1 MADRTS
7 VSIGFN
13 TKEAQQEI
21 RSLTNAMKQTQN
33 EFKITDTTLKTTGS
47 TLDILNNKYK
57 SLSSQMKQQSEIT
70 AKCAQGVEAYSQKQE
85 AARQRLEKANAAYA
99 KGKVELRGNKDELAK
114 LKDEVQK
121 AQKSVNSA
129 EASYERWNNKLS
141 QSRLAEAN
149 LRNELNQTSE
159 AVKKQSGYIAQIQ
172 DKYKQL
178 DNKTSGL
185 QNGLTKSGKVLT
197 ATTTAPIVAGAALA
211 VKSMDA
217 VDEGLDIVM
226 MKTGATGTQ
235 AKELQAVYMDVAK
248 TVPGAYGDIGSAVGE
263 INTRLEFT
271 GDKLRTASIDFLKFA
286 KVNKSDVNTAVQLV
300 TRAMGDASIP
310 ADEYKTVLDAV
321 TVAAQK
327 SGISI
332 ETLTTNLAKY
342 GAPMR
347 ALGLDVKDSIAL
359 FAAWEKSGV
368 NTEIAFS
375 GMKKA
380 ISNWGKEGKDSR
392 VEFAKTLQDI
402 KAAPDLAAATTKA
415 IEVFGAKAGPDLADA
430 IQGGR
435 FEVEKYI
442 DALNNAGGAVDNT
455 YGMIIDEVDDTRLAT
470 QNIQVALH
478 DVGEIIAKSV
488 GPVFLETA
496 EDVGAVVEKFGQL
509 DMETQKTILKLL
521 ALMASIGP
529 LLSLGSKGVKVV
541 NGGIAVFS
549 KLGNVLGKT
558 AATAATASETAAAGA
573 ATAGEAMTA
582 AGEAAVTAAGSGGI
596 GAFLGALGA
605 VGGVSAGIAA
615 AASAPFAAVYGG
627 AVLASKAVDNYH
639 EKLGQ
644 SGAEALQQAQEYQ
657 DKIKSAYDLSKEAE
671 TVSDYYNRYSELK
684 RLKDTGFETAE
695 SEKER
700 KDIEQWFIEHY
711 GEYISAEEQKNGVH
725 QTTLDFIKRIT
736 AAEKERADAEKKAA
750 RDKIV
755 KDSGEKRDNADKSA
769 EEIPKLQASNN
780 NMRSQISEAT
790 ALSHSLSSLQN
801 QYSKINSALSGE
813 ERRKA
818 VHQLVEDNQDIF
830 ESYAKLT
837 GGQLT
842 IAELEAAIKNLS
854 EKTKEWN
861 DAVES
866 NEERIKNHQKSIA
879 DYKASLIENQTSVTQ
894 EALAGVGAASITE
907 LFNSGDSAKI
917 QKAINGVIVQ
927 CKLLGMSTNETALQV
942 GLFKNGFSNLSEAM
956 SKGDKAMSAVVAD
969 MNEYIHTVLGL
980 PENIQLSVNAEGDIT
995 LLDTAK
1001 NGVNEIDGTTAEA
1014 KIQIDGDDSE
1024 QSIMS
1029 LQELLDTYG
1038 TTKAVAMLQTDDKAT
1053 VTIDG
1058 VSYKLSEYN
1067 SQTGIATLKA
1077 ENGDAVITIDTT
1089 TGVVR
1094 GFNDVEGTAT
1104 LKANSDPAM
1113 STIRNAIATVK
1124 NSWST
1129 GFTAPIRARLETGSA
1144 FAGLTGKFA
1153 KGTDSAPEGPAIIND
1168 EKGIADNR
1176 ELVEH
1181 KGKYYL
1187 FDGKNVLVNL
1197 DKNDK
1202 VFTAAQTKKI
1212 LASIPHYATGSNNA
1226 SFTAAKDDF
1235 EYRQKTSIVTDA
1247 EALIWWKNILSEYA
1261 ADTDVVREANIEIY
1275 ELTNKINK
1283 DSIKD
1288 YKERIKNQENASKDW
1303 IDYEVKMHNLSID
1316 GQIDAYGR
1324 MDNNY
1329 RNTLTE
1335 MTENTTMTAEE
1346 LEEVWSD
1353 YYDAIRDHEI
1363 KVADLRK
1370 KNLDNL
1376 NKQSLEYIDERNY
1389 YNDWEKY
1396 GDSPEAAYKRIK
1408 ERNLSELTARHIT
1421 DDEYKDKMTEAG
1433 QKLYEGQLNNDKKR
1447 LEQQKQ
1453 YGAIT
1458 EEEYRVRLNNMREY
1472 TEAYY
1477 KQGIISGQYYYNAL
1491 QEANSNLFDNMSLS
1505 LESYLNEYYEAQSEM
1520 LSARRKEIEAE
1531 YDALDAAEKKANRKK
1546 ELQDL
1551 QSEYKKYQNAVTAE
1565 GKKKLKEIQDNID
1578 SLKKEEAK
1586 ETQEAEKQARLDEID
1601 EESKRIEREQKN
1613 ALQGV
1618 SKYTAQAL
1626 GIISGGNDEMIAKF
1640 NKAVESYNAQ
1650 QAQLAQSGYE
1660 TVSKI
1665 VDMTNLKLA
1674 QLGQDLQPQP
1684 ERGGD
1689 VNVTVKQTFHNQIAD
1704 DVSAQAYGKYASRSV
1719 SNLNWLEM
1727 FNKNGGMK

>member
-7 VSIGFN
+7 VSIGFS

-21 RSLTNAMKQTQN
+21 RALTNTMKQTQN
-33 EFKITDTTLKTTGS
+33 EFKMTDTTLKTTGS

-99 KGKVELRGNKDELAK
+99 KGKVELRGNKDELQK

-121 AQKSVNSA
+121 AQKAVNSA
-129 EASYERWNNKLS
+129 DASYQKWNNKLS
-141 QSRLAEAN
+141 QSKLAEAN
-149 LRNELNQTSE
+149 LRNEINQTSE
-159 AVKKQSGYIAQIQ
+159 ALKKQSSYIAQVQ
-172 DKYKQL
+172 DKYRQL

-185 QNGLTKSGKVLT
+185 QNGLTKSGKVLS
-197 ATTTAPIVAGAALA
+197 ATVTAPIVAGAALA

-271 GDKLRTASIDFLKFA
+271 GDKLRTASTDFLKFA

-380 ISNWGKEGKDSR
+380 ISNWGKAGKDSR

-442 DALNNAGGAVDNT
+442 DALDNVGGAVDNT
-455 YGMIIDEVDDTRLAT
+455 YGMIIDEVDDAQLAI

-478 DVGEIIAKSV
+478 DVGETIAKSV
-488 GPVFLETA
+488 GPVFLEAA
-496 EDVGAVVEKFGQL
+496 EDVGAAVEKFGQL
-509 DMETQKTILKLL
+509 DMGTQKTILKLL
-521 ALMASIGP
+521 ALTASIGP
-529 LLSLGSKGVKVV
+529 LLSLGAKGVKVV

-549 KLGNVLGKT
+549 KVGTVLKST
-558 AATAATASETAAAGA
+558 AAATTTVSEAAAAGA
-573 ATAGEAMTA
+573 ATAGEAMTVA
-582 AGEAAVTAAGSGGI
+582 SEAAATAAGSGGI
-596 GAFLGALGA
+596 GAFIGALGA
-605 VGGVSAGIAA
+605 VGGASAGIAA
-615 AASAPFAAVYGG
+615 VASLPFAAVYGG
-627 AVLASKAVDNYH
+627 AVLASKAVDDYH
-639 EKLGQ
+639 KKLGQ
-644 SGAEALQQAQEYQ
+644 SGTEALRQAQEYQ
-657 DKIKSAYDLSKEAE
+657 DKIKTAYDLSKEAE
-671 TVSDYYNRYSELK
+671 TMQEYYDKCSELNELRQK
-684 RLKDTGFETAE
+684 GSLTTAE
-695 SEKER
+695 EKELQA
-700 KDIEQWFIEHY
+700 IEQWFIEHY
-711 GEYISAEEQKNGVH
+711 GEYISAEEQKNGVR

-736 AAEKERADAEKKAA
+736 EAEKERAEAEKKALREQIA
-750 RDKIV
+750 
-755 KDSGEKRDNADKSA
+755 KDSGKNRENADKSA
-769 EEIPKLQASNN
+769 SEITKLQMSNN
-780 NMRSQISEAT
+780 NMKTQINEAETLSQN
-790 ALSHSLSSLQN
+790 LSVLQN
-801 QYSKINSALSGE
+801 QYNLINSTLSGE

-818 VHQLVEDNQDIF
+818 VHKLVEDNQDIF
-830 ESYAKLT
+830 KSYSKLT

-842 IAELEAAIKNLS
+842 ITELEAAIKNLS
-854 EKTKEWN
+854 ERTKEWN

-879 DYKASLIENQTSVTQ
+879 DYKASLIENQNSVTQ
-894 EALAGVGAASITE
+894 EALAGVGATSITE

-956 SKGDKAMSAVVAD
+956 VKGDKAMSAVVTD

-1014 KIQIDGDDSE
+1014 KIQIDGGDSE

-1029 LQELLDTYG
+1029 LQELIDTYG
-1038 TTKAVAMLQTDDKAT
+1038 ATKAVAMLQADDKAT

-1067 SQTGIATLKA
+1067 SQTGIAILKS

-1089 TGVVR
+1089 TGAVR

-1113 STIRNAIATVK
+1113 STIQNAIATVK

-1153 KGTDSAPEGPAIIND
+1153 TGTDSAPGGPAIIND
-1168 EKGIADNR
+1168 EKGIVDNR

-1197 DKNDK
+1197 DKKDK
-1202 VFTAAQTKKI
+1202 VFTAAQTKKM
-1212 LASIPHYATGSNNA
+1212 LAALPHYATGTNNA

-1247 EALIWWKNILSEYA
+1247 EALIWWKNVLSEYA
-1261 ADTDVVREANIEIY
+1261 ADADVVREANIEIY

-1283 DSIKD
+1283 DAIKA
-1288 YKERIKNQENASKDW
+1288 YKDRIKNQENTSKDW
-1303 IDYEVKMHNLSID
+1303 IDYEVKMHNLSVD
-1316 GQIDAYGR
+1316 GQIEAYGR
-1324 MDNNY
+1324 MDDNY

-1335 MTENTTMTAEE
+1335 MIENTTMTAEE

-1353 YYDAIRDHEI
+1353 YYDTIRDHEI
-1363 KVADLRK
+1363 KVAELRR
-1370 KNLDNL
+1370 KNLDNQH
-1376 NKQSLEYIDERNY
+1376 KQSLDYIDERTY
-1389 YNDWEKY
+1389 YNDWKKF

-1408 ERNLSELTARHIT
+1408 ERNLSALTTGDIT
-1421 DDEYKDKMTEAG
+1421 DGEYNEKMTEAG
-1433 QKLYEGQLNNDKKR
+1433 QKLYEGQLKNDKKR
-1447 LEQQKQ
+1447 LEQQKK

-1458 EEEYRVRLNNMREY
+1458 DEEYRAKLSSIKEY
-1472 TEAYY
+1472 TEEFY
-1477 KQGIISGQYYYNAL
+1477 KKGIISGQYYYDAL
-1491 QEANSNLFDNMSLS
+1491 REANNDLFDNMSLS
-1505 LESYLNEYYEAQSEM
+1505 LENYLNEYYEAQSEM
-1520 LSARRKEIEAE
+1520 LSARRREIEAE
-1531 YDALDAAEKKANRKK
+1531 YAALDAAEKKEDRKK

-1565 GKKKLKEIQDNID
+1565 GKKKLKEIQDNIN

-1586 ETQEAEKQARLDEID
+1586 EAQEAEKQSRLDEID
-1601 EESKRIEREQKN
+1601 KENERIEREQKN

-1674 QLGQDLQPQP
+1674 QLGQNLQPQP

-1689 VNVTVKQTFHNQIAD
+1689 VNVTVKQTFHNQISD
-1704 DVSAQAYGKYASRSV
+1704 DVSAQAYGKYASRSI